1 MQRSRLIGMILG
13 KVCGMTGVSLTI
25 LPTNGVAGGSF
36 AEFIGR
42 DVRQIWRVLAPF
54 SRWFS
59 IQIETAREVARE

>member
-1 MQRSRLIGMILG
+1 
-13 KVCGMTGVSLTI
+13 MTGVSLTI

-59 IQIETAREVARE
+59 IQIETTREVARE